1 MSFQYIDEPDNE
13 HQNVPEHVKHE
24 AVSSGRRVVK
34 IIWDEDGIPEHVKD
48 YVQWSVRPYRVSDKC
63 DGTRDSCA
71 MCTLK
76 VLCERKGIDVSELA
90 ERAYP
95 DDVIFDDD
103 YIEYLKA
110 HRKLVEIPQFNQ
122 KSISLLLRSLY
133 DMNWRSLV
141 YELEESLDVDMA
153 N

>member
-1 MSFQYIDEPDNE
+1 MSFQYLDETDNE
-13 HQNVPEHVKHE
+13 YEDVPEYVKHE
-24 AVSSGRRVVK
+24 ALNSERRVIK
-34 IIWDEDGIPEHVKD
+34 IIWDEDDIPDHAKG

-71 MCTLK
+71 MYALK
-76 VLCERKGIDVSELA
+76 VLGERKGIDVVELA
-90 ERAYP
+90 NRAYP
-95 DDVIFDDD
+95 DDVIFDDAYLD
-103 YIEYLKA
+103 HLKA
-110 HRKLVEIPQFNQ
+110 HRELVEIPRFNR

-141 YELEESLDVDMA
+141 YELEEALGVDMA